1 MEASARK
8 VQAERNRKRLPPKRS
23 GYRWARRIAGLLAT
37 VAFLGAGVAIALMI
51 LPDGGGEESAVAA
64 APTATPVKE
73 KAAKKKSTKKKKP
86 SKPKGPTKAQLAA
99 RTAAVAEVRRQ
110 GFTTL
115 KLRDYDPKATLRVLV
130 GRPVGDAAGGT
141 RAFFFLK
148 DRFLG
153 NDALG
158 PSSKLTVAKQ
168 GKVTVTL
175 SYGVYNPGDTAGAP
189 SGRKRV
195 RFKLEGEGIHALDTI
210 PLDGARFQRRTS

>member
-8 VQAERNRKRLPPKRS
+8 VQAERNRRRLPPKRS
-23 GYRWARRIAGLLAT
+23 EYRWARRIAGLLAT
-37 VAFLGAGVAIALMI
+37 AAFLGAGVAIALMI

-73 KAAKKKSTKKKKP
+73 KTAKKKTAKKKQ

-115 KLRDYDPKATLRVLV
+115 KLRDYDPTATLRVLV

-148 DRFLG
+148 ERFLG
-153 NDALG
+153 NDALS

-175 SYGVYNPGDTAGAP
+175 SYGVYNPGDTPGAP
-189 SGRKRV
+189 SARKRV
-195 RFKLEGEGIHALDTI
+195 RFRLEGERIHALDTI
-210 PLDGARFQRRTS
+210 PLDSARFQRRTS

>member
-8 VQAERNRKRLPPKRS
+8 VHAERNRKRLPPKRS

-37 VAFLGAGVAIALMI
+37 AAFLGAGVAIALMI
-51 LPDGGGEESAVAA
+51 LPDSGGDDSAVAA

-73 KAAKKKSTKKKKP
+73 KAAKKKKTAKKKQ
-86 SKPKGPTKAQLAA
+86 SKPAGPTKAQLAA
-99 RTAAVAEVRRQ
+99 RKAAVAEVRRQ

-115 KLRDYDPKATLRVLV
+115 KLSDYDPKATLRVIV

-141 RAFFFLK
+141 RAFFFMK
-148 DRFLG
+148 ETFLG
-153 NDALG
+153 NDASA
-158 PSSKLTVAKQ
+158 PSSKLTVAKK

-195 RFKLEGEGIHALDTI
+195 RFRLEGGRIHALDTI
-210 PLDGARFQRRTS
+210 PLDSVRFQRRTS

>member
-8 VQAERNRKRLPPKRS
+8 VHAERNRKRLPPKRS
-23 GYRWARRIAGLLAT
+23 SHRWARRIAGLLAT
-37 VAFLGAGVAIALMI
+37 AAFLGAGVAIALMI
-51 LPDGGGEESAVAA
+51 LPDSSGDESAVAA

-73 KAAKKKSTKKKKP
+73 KAKKKTAKKKP

-115 KLRDYDPKATLRVLV
+115 RLSDYDPKATLRVLV

-141 RAFFFLK
+141 RAFFFAK
-148 DRFLG
+148 QTFLG
-153 NDALG
+153 NDASA
-158 PSSKLTVAKQ
+158 PSSKLTVAKK

-195 RFKLEGEGIHALDTI
+195 RFKLEGQQVQPLDTI
-210 PLDGARFQRRTS
+210 PLDSARFQRRTS